1 VRPETS
7 IETSAPTPIHGGVP
21 VARQATTRRTHVLTI
36 ALEDYF
42 HGAAAKHRVRREEW
56 GRFEHRLRESAARAL
71 ELLHATHT
79 KATFFVAGSIADAMP
94 HLLSEIAAC
103 GHEVASAGYDMAEP
117 RALGRTGFRDDAQ
130 RARSAIERATGR
142 RVLGYRLGAGWLGPD
157 ELWTLDA
164 LAQVGYVYDSS
175 LRPLLRAFGR
185 DPWRRLPHRSHGTA
199 LMPRQMGILEVPV
212 SSARVFGLDV
222 PIAGGG
228 YIRQMPAWVATD
240 CVRQWERR
248 YREPYVTY
256 FRVWELDPE
265 QPRVQGAPALAR
277 MRQYRNLEQMPALL
291 RRFLAAHRFTSIADY
306 FGFDAGPASPTPPRR
321 RAATPVPGWAPVTE
335 AARLPVTVVV
345 PCYNESA
352 SLRYLANTLRVLPAA
367 LGEKY
372 EFTFLFVDDGSSD
385 DTWERLNRLFGTAR
399 NCTLVR
405 HDRNRGI
412 AAAIR
417 TGLEH
422 ARTEVV
428 CSIDCDCTYDPL
440 ELGAMI
446 ARLEDGVDVVTA
458 SPYHPA
464 GHVRDVPGWR
474 LFLSRSLSRL
484 YRLALHQRLHTYT
497 SCFRVYRRSSAIALT
512 AQHDGFLGI
521 AEALVRHDLAG
532 HRIVEHPTTLNVRR
546 LGVSKMRL
554 VQTIAGHLGLLAM
567 VFRERLAGLRR
578 RGARA

>member
-1 VRPETS
+1 MMVSQGP
-7 IETSAPTPIHGGVP
+7 G
-21 VARQATTRRTHVLTI
+21 TTI
-36 ALEDYF
+36 
-42 HGAAAKHRVRREEW
+42 
-56 GRFEHRLRESAARAL
+56 
-71 ELLHATHT
+71 
-79 KATFFVAGSIADAMP
+79 
-94 HLLSEIAAC
+94 
-103 GHEVASAGYDMAEP
+103 
-117 RALGRTGFRDDAQ
+117 Q
-130 RARSAIERATGR
+130 
-142 RVLGYRLGAGWLGPD
+142 
-157 ELWTLDA
+157 
-164 LAQVGYVYDSS
+164 
-175 LRPLLRAFGR
+175 
-185 DPWRRLPHRSHGTA
+185 
-199 LMPRQMGILEVPV
+199 
-212 SSARVFGLDV
+212 
-222 PIAGGG
+222 
-228 YIRQMPAWVATD
+228 
-240 CVRQWERR
+240 
-248 YREPYVTY
+248 PY
-256 FRVWELDPE
+256 
-265 QPRVQGAPALAR
+265 
-277 MRQYRNLEQMPALL
+277 
-291 RRFLAAHRFTSIADY
+291 
-306 FGFDAGPASPTPPRR
+306 
-321 RAATPVPGWAPVTE
+321 
-335 AARLPVTVVV
+335 
-345 PCYNESA
+345 ESA

>member
-1 VRPETS
+1 VRPETNV
-7 IETSAPTPIHGGVP
+7 EPAAPPPIYGGAP
-21 VARQATTRRTHVLTI
+21 VARRAATARTHVLTI
-36 ALEDYF
+36 ALEDYL
-42 HGAAAKHRVRREEW
+42 HGAAAKHRVRREER

-71 ELLHATHT
+71 ELLHDTDT
-79 KATFFVAGSIADAMP
+79 RATFFVAGSIADAMP
-94 HLLSEIAAC
+94 QLLSEIAGC
-103 GHEVASAGYDMAEP
+103 GHEIASAGYDAVEP
-117 RALGRTGFRDDAQ
+117 RVLGRTGFRDDAQ

-142 RVLGYRLGAGWLGPD
+142 RVLGYRLGAGWLGAD
-157 ELWTLDA
+157 ELWMLDA

-175 LRPLLRAFGR
+175 LRPFLRAIAR

-212 SSARVFGLDV
+212 SSARVLGLDV

-228 YIRQMPAWVATD
+228 YIRQVPAWVAAS

-277 MRQYRNLEQMPALL
+277 MRQYRNLERMPARL
-291 RRFLAAHRFTSIADY
+291 RQFLGAHHFTSIADC
-306 FGFDAGPASPTPPRR
+306 FGLDAGPAAPTPPKR
-321 RAATPVPGWAPVTE
+321 RAAIVVPRSAPVTE
-335 AARLPVTVVV
+335 TTRLPVTVVV
-345 PCYNESA
+345 PCYDESA
-352 SLRYLANTLRVLPAA
+352 SLRYLANTLRVLVAA
-367 LGEKY
+367 LGERY
-372 EFTFLFVDDGSSD
+372 DFTFLFVDDGSTD
-385 DTWERLNRLFGTAR
+385 DTWDRLNRLFGSAR
-399 NCTLVR
+399 DCMLVR
-405 HDRNRGI
+405 HERNRGI

-417 TGLEH
+417 TGLEY

-428 CSIDCDCTYDPL
+428 CSIDSDCTYDPL

-446 ARLEDGVDVVTA
+446 AQLEEGVDVVTA

-474 LFLSRSLSRL
+474 LFLSRSLSQL
-484 YRLALHQRLHTYT
+484 YRLMLHQRLHTYT
-497 SCFRVYRRSSAIALT
+497 SCFRVYRRSSTIALQV
-512 AQHDGFLGI
+512 QHDGFLGI

-532 HRIVEHPTTLNVRR
+532 HRIVEHPTTLAARR
-546 LGVSKMRL
+546 LGESKMKL
-554 VQTIAGHLGLLAM
+554 VETIAGHLGLLAM

-578 RGARA
+578 RAARA